1 MSLEHVDFGDVI
13 FVERQED
20 VRIIVSIPARFSS
33 SERRDARGE
42 RRVFDCRAVY
52 LSPGAVALASPVSV
66 SVGERIIAHID
77 RVGELTGVVAHV
89 LEGGFVMSIAAGA
102 DQRNQLATKIQWLE
116 KYKNHDVLDRRA
128 DERVMASS
136 PHSRV
141 ILPDGSSSCG
151 RLRANRARPHSGGRT
166 CHGVVWSQSP
176 LLGKYKKSQIN
187 AAISA
192 FEPERIVMK
201 AAGFSPRRLHRRP
214 LPEHIT
220 GTTSGPTGSPGWR
233 STVPRFPAAV
243 VSARSA
249 GWRFPGS
256 GRLARGCWRRSAGC

>member
-141 ILPDGSSSCG
+141 ILPDGSSETC
-151 RLRANRARPHSGGRT
+151 RVLNISGSG
-166 CHGVVWSQSP
+166 
-176 LLGKYKKSQIN
+176 
-187 AAISA
+187 AAISS
-192 FEPERIVMK
+192 E
-201 AAGFSPRRLHRRP
+201 
-214 LPEHIT
+214 
-220 GTTSGPTGSPGWR
+220 
-233 STVPRFPAAV
+233 TVPYIGAILLIGKAVSCVVRQFEGGFAVRFV
-243 VSARSA
+243 KREKRNNV
-249 GWRFPGS
+249 
-256 GRLARGCWRRSAGC
+256 LAKVMCD